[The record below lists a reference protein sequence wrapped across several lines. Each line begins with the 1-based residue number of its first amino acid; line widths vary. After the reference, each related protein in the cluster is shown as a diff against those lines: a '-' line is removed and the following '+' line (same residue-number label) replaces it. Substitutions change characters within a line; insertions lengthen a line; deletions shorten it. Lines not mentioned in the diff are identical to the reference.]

1 MTIMFTFIPEYK
13 SLREVLTNQKLAA
26 LGDAYVNFI
35 YSVALSKR
43 KGEPTGAKVD
53 SRLLAEALRKSGLR
67 NLLPSRIDRHR
78 QADAAEALIVYA
90 WIWNAMTIEEGIGIL
105 EQHEDMVEAFCF
117 FLITARKKL
126 SL

>member
-1 MTIMFTFIPEYK
+1 MFAFIPQYRN
-13 SLREVLTNQKLAA
+13 LREVLMDKKLAA

-53 SRLLAEALRKSGLR
+53 SRLLAEALKKAELR
-67 NLLPSRIDRHR
+67 NLLPSRIDRHK

-90 WIWNAMTIEEGIGIL
+90 WVRGLMTIEEGVSIL
-105 EQHEDMVEAFCF
+105 EQGEDMVESFCS
-117 FLITARKKL
+117 FLLTAKRKL
-126 SL
+126 DL

>member
-1 MTIMFTFIPEYK
+1 MFAFIPQYRN
-13 SLREVLTNQKLAA
+13 LREVLMDQKLAA

-53 SRLLAEALRKSGLR
+53 SRLLAEALKKAGLR
-67 NLLPSRIDRHR
+67 NLLPSRIDRHK

-90 WIWNAMTIEEGIGIL
+90 WVRGSVTMEEGISIL
-105 EQHEDMVEAFCF
+105 EQGEDMIEAFCS
-117 FLITARKKL
+117 FLLTAKKKL
-126 SL
+126 GL